1 MERALAPVSSVMK
14 GDGQVITK
22 AAVINHQLR
31 GFTQSLDTPE
41 DTLSAAD
48 VATGV
53 SCNVRLSN
61 QSLSNRRNELA
72 VHVCVSNRRC
82 NKKGNLA
89 GYATAS
95 PSLAAPDVLLTSSL
109 NTQTPLYLCTS
120 KMFKPWAPRSWVR
133 GEERGGFVSEVGI
146 GGFNGGL
153 LGKQTT
159 NRGDSRAK
167 P

>member
-1 MERALAPVSSVMK
+1 MPFGRVWTRTRVCPVLFCAEGQHLSALRAEPAHPRRARQRSCRENTGSLSAFGIRVERAIAPVSSVMK

-22 AAVINHQLR
+22 AAVINRQLR

-48 VATGV
+48 VATGA

-89 GYATAS
+89 GYAMAS
-95 PSLAAPDVLLTSSL
+95 PSLARL
-109 NTQTPLYLCTS
+109 
-120 KMFKPWAPRSWVR
+120 MF
-133 GEERGGFVSEVGI
+133 F
-146 GGFNGGL
+146 
-153 LGKQTT
+153 
-159 NRGDSRAK
+159 
-167 P
+167 